1 MRKLIPVLL
10 ICMMILSACAGE
22 APKDATEPV
31 GQLQL
36 ANPWKSYDSL
46 QEAADV
52 CGFDFPI
59 PMTVAEIYTAQS
71 FRVMNDHLLEVVY
84 RTEDEQITV
93 RMASGENQDIS
104 GVYMDADNTVVSE
117 HNGATVTA
125 KQIGNGYLHLVSK
138 DGFSYSLY
146 APTGYRDGAAEI
158 FLSYLCE
165 S

>member
-1 MRKLIPVLL
+1 MKKSVLL
-10 ICMMILSACAGE
+10 ILLCVFLLTGCAASSE
-22 APKDATEPV
+22 PIPETEP
-31 GQLQL
+31 QLQL

-71 FRVMNDHLLEVVY
+71 FRVMNDNLLEVVY

-138 DGFSYSLY
+138 HGFSYSLY
-146 APTGYRDGAAEI
+146 APAGYRDGAAEI

>member
-1 MRKLIPVLL
+1 MKKSVLL
-10 ICMMILSACAGE
+10 ILLCVFLLTGCAASSE
-22 APKDATEPV
+22 PIPETEP
-31 GQLQL
+31 QLQL

-59 PMTVAEIYTAQS
+59 PVTVDEIYTAQS
-71 FRVMNDHLLEVVY
+71 FRVMNGQLLEVVY

-146 APTGYRDGAAEI
+146 APAGYRDGDAEI